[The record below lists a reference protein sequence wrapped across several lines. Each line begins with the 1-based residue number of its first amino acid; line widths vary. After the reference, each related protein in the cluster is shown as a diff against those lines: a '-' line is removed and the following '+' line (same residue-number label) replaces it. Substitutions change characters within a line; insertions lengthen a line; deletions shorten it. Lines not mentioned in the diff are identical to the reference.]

1 MLKIEQLIKKKEMEM
16 NMNIPFP
23 TDKEA
28 AIVFDALRVE
38 VEPARS
44 RVTRKLETN
53 GRILKVHF
61 TAQEA
66 KSLRVGVNSFL
77 EHLILATQTIQQ
89 FGPPL

>member
-1 MLKIEQLIKKKEMEM
+1 M
-16 NMNIPFP
+16 NMSIPFP

-28 AIVFDALRVE
+28 SIVFDALRVE

-44 RVTRKLETN
+44 KVTRKLETN
-53 GRILKVHF
+53 GRILK
-61 TAQEA
+61 EA

-77 EHLILATQTIQQ
+77 EHLILATQTIQE